1 MHMTASV
8 LEVLFKTGVGLL
20 SYVRLVLRAIGKD
33 LELLVQN
40 TVC

>member
-1 MHMTASV
+1 MIASV

-20 SYVRLVLRAIGKD
+20 AYVRLVLRAIGKD

-40 TVC
+40 TMR